1 MRFFLDH
8 DVPVSVGRTLRDE
21 GHDAWTAADA
31 RLDAEPQDDVLTV
44 YAAERGAALVTMDRE
59 FSERRRKNPIGWHIR
74 LQCREPD
81 AASMLRDHLAEVLE
95 YLKRDHVTL
104 TVSKHGVSAVS
115 EWQ

>member
-1 MRFFLDH
+1 VRFFLDH
-8 DVPVSVGRTLRDE
+8 DVPVSVGKMLRAE

-31 RLDAEPQDDVLTV
+31 KLDAEPQDDALTV
-44 YAAERGAALVTMDRE
+44 YATKHGAALVTLDRE

-74 LQCREPD
+74 LRCREPE
-81 AASMLRDHLAEVLE
+81 AASVLRAHLAEVEE

-104 TVSKHGVSAVS
+104 TVSLEAVRADS